1 MMRPYLS
8 RSAGAVPLGQ
18 LDGAG
23 EVDLVWDAARTGSLL
38 VEGRPG
44 TGISTLL
51 RTLVRHALANPYAW
65 EAVVLA
71 RASWYTSGV
80 RAALR
85 AAPGDDGEAVNVL
98 GQLVDLASTR
108 LDALEDLG
116 ARDVATLDGF
126 GDERPRRILVAVE
139 QPDAYPER
147 TLQRLERLVRMGR
160 AAGVHVAA
168 LGGRTALLPAALR
181 EGCGARAEM
190 PEMLSPRISYS
201 EGGASPVWG
210 RVRSTGARELDELA
224 ARRAGVRT

>member
-1 MMRPYLS
+1 M
-8 RSAGAVPLGQ
+8 VPLGQ

-23 EVDLVWDAARTGSLL
+23 EVELVWDTRATGSLL
-38 VEGRPG
+38 VEGRAG
-44 TGISTLL
+44 TGLSFLL
-51 RTLVRHALANPYAW
+51 RTLVRHALANPNAW

-71 RASWYTSGV
+71 RASWFGDGV

-85 AAPGDDGEAVNVL
+85 AAPGDDEGAVAVL

-116 ARDVATLDGF
+116 ARDVAALDVL
-126 GDERPRRILVAVE
+126 GDERPRRILLAVD

-147 TLQRLERLVRMGR
+147 AHRRLEVLVRLGR

-181 EGCGARAEM
+181 EGFGAHAKM

-201 EGGASPVWG
+201 ECGASPVWG
-210 RVRSTGARELDELA
+210 RVRQTGVRELNGLA
-224 ARRAGVRT
+224 LHAGVRA